1 MYSCSGL
8 TNCSGPDKL
17 GYKDSLNNTNYK
29 EVSNDTT
36 KNQEATRMFSVEQK
50 LDLWEVRLMK
60 AIKISYEEDFLM
72 AEKILI
78 ARNKICY

>member
-1 MYSCSGL
+1 
-8 TNCSGPDKL
+8 
-17 GYKDSLNNTNYK
+17 
-29 EVSNDTT
+29 
-36 KNQEATRMFSVEQK
+36 MFSVEQK